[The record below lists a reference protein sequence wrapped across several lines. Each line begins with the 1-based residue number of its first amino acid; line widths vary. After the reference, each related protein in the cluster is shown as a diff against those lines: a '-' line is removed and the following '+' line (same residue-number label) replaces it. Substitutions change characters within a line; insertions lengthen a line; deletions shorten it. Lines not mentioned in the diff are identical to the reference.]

1 MLNPT
6 IHPDQYMALRQIIH
20 DLINTYQSVN
30 DKTTV
35 QTVQATPENPQYRP
49 IDDPAMTY

>member
-1 MLNPT
+1 MLKPT
-6 IHPDQYMALRQIIH
+6 IHPDQYMALRQIVH

-35 QTVQATPENPQYRP
+35 QTMQALATDKIRSTVP
-49 IDDPAMTY
+49 IDDPA